1 MHVANL
7 FRIQHRLGV
16 VVEFIRNTGVNAVV
30 LWKTIAYAL
39 ACEYPECRKAI
50 VSTLKSGTLNL
61 ANVTS
66 REIFDKLVAEPLRQL
81 TAPGSN
87 VPRDRLPV
95 IIIDAL
101 DECGGL
107 EGSSWKARKEIL
119 ECFVE
124 WAKLAPGVKLIVTS
138 RSEQDIIQTFKSTP
152 HLPLE
157 ISTGTSVTQMSTY
170 DIELYMKHEFK
181 QISTRNRIAG
191 DWPGDSV
198 ITDLS
203 RRAQGVFVWAT
214 TVLSFVD
221 DVEPRKQLEAILGG
235 QFPPGNVYALYRQI
249 LDTSFPRTYNAERFT
264 LVVGAIITLQKQF
277 EPEDLSRL
285 LEIDGD
291 GIRGVQK
298 CLQTVLDGVD
308 VMRFRHQSFIDFLTR
323 APVQTNDS
331 PTDDATGCPERFHID
346 IAAAHGR
353 VCESL
358 FRVMNK
364 ELRFN
369 ICQIPSSFMHSGTLR
384 QNKESRFDISEVLY
398 WFKYNTTLNQNKDCD
413 EDNVY
418 VVNGEYI
425 SSTRSP
431 QS

>member
-1 MHVANL
+1 M
-7 FRIQHRLGV
+7 
-16 VVEFIRNTGVNAVV
+16 
-30 LWKTIAYAL
+30 Y
-39 ACEYPECRKAI
+39 
-50 VSTLKSGTLNL
+50 LK
-61 ANVTS
+61 
-66 REIFDKLVAEPLRQL
+66 D
-81 TAPGSN
+81 
-87 VPRDRLPV
+87 
-95 IIIDAL
+95 
-101 DECGGL
+101 
-107 EGSSWKARKEIL
+107 
-119 ECFVE
+119 
-124 WAKLAPGVKLIVTS
+124 
-138 RSEQDIIQTFKSTP
+138 
-152 HLPLE
+152 
-157 ISTGTSVTQMSTY
+157 
-170 DIELYMKHEFK
+170 EFK
-181 QISTRNRIAG
+181 QIATRNTILG
-191 DWPGDSV
+191 DWPGDKT
-198 ITDLS
+198 IADLA
-203 RRAQGVFVWAT
+203 RRAQGVFIWAT
-214 TVLSFVD
+214 TILRFVD
-221 DVEPRKQLEAILGG
+221 DVEPRNQLNLMLGG
-235 QFPPGNVYALYRQI
+235 QFPAGNVYSLYRQI
-249 LDTSFPRTYNAERFT
+249 LDASFPRTYNAEKFT

-277 EPEDLSRL
+277 GSEELAQL
-285 LEIDGD
+285 LEIDSD

-298 CLQTVLDGVD
+298 CLWTVLDDVD

-323 APVQTNDS
+323 APVQANDS
-331 PTDDATGCPERFHID
+331 PTDDAIGCPERFHID